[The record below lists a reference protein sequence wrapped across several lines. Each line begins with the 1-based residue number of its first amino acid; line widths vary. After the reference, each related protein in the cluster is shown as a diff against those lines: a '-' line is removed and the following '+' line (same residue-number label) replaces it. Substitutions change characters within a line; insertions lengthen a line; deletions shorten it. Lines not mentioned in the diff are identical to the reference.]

1 MSDTESLV
9 RTVLPLLG
17 GVAAYFFIVPLLIG
31 STLKF
36 KVGPSVIPCEFTDT
50 PQAVQSFLTNAD
62 NELERAGFERLGTYV
77 IDDYVP
83 NAIMILAVYRHEQTS
98 DLACSAF
105 TTPRGNSME
114 GKLVNT
120 LVEIQR
126 EFRIGDHV
134 HTIST
139 CNSDDLGIFRVEPYS
154 AWFRMTSCG
163 NLGELYKLH
172 LAITDDLIG
181 PRHCVESLADEFD
194 NDCVRYLSEGVLDK
208 TSACNAA
215 YGLLALNANRDRYA
229 PSFVGMFL
237 LVWSEL
243 PPIKQIRKWCVRRRG
258 RAIQSKLDAGWRV
271 TADDATT
278 AGERLLE
285 ALT

>member
-1 MSDTESLV
+1 MSDIESLV
-9 RTVLPLLG
+9 RTVLLFLG
-17 GVAAYFFIVPLLIG
+17 VVAAYFFIVPVLIG

-36 KVGPSVIPCEFTDT
+36 KVEPSVISCEFTDT
-50 PQAVQSFLTNAD
+50 PKAVQSFLNDAE
-62 NELERAGFERLGTYV
+62 NELERAGFERLGTFV

-83 NAIMILAVYRHEQTS
+83 NAIMILAVYRHEQTA

-126 EFRIGDHV
+126 EFRIGDLV
-134 HTIST
+134 YTIST

-154 AWFRMTSCG
+154 AWFRMTSCAS
-163 NLGELYKLH
+163 LGELYKLH

-181 PRHCVESLADEFD
+181 PRRCVESLADEFN

-215 YGLLALNANRDRYA
+215 YGLLALNANRDRYV

-237 LVWSEL
+237 LVWGEL
-243 PPIKQIRKWCVRRRG
+243 PPIKKIRKWRVRRCG
-258 RAIQSKLDAGWRV
+258 RAIQSKLDAGWPV

-278 AGERLLE
+278 AGDRLLE
-285 ALT
+285 ALA